1 MTKLTPMLER
11 MLYQRSIHPIIVKT
25 SKLSDI
31 WEEIAPLQPAMLKD
45 FFKQLFPR
53 VTGAAEVALA
63 FPKKIRMFN
72 MISFPAS
79 PLIIEEL
86 AQDRRVDKIFLD
98 RMMYTTSKVPDA
110 GVYEDP
116 TTKKK
121 FTTTNWTKRM
131 LGLEEANIKGWAG
144 KGIITSVIDTG
155 AGIHEQL
162 PHIEHRSTMTG
173 MYTDGSGHGTH
184 VASILGGKP
193 AEDRAFRVWVSGM
206 APDAR
211 LISVKALGYVIGYG
225 KESDIL
231 EAMELSAKIGADI
244 VNMSLGSTQV
254 TEKPEDDPQVEA
266 VKKLTQDYK
275 MLVCCAAGNSGP
287 EPGTI
292 NSPGVAP
299 DAITVGAWDEINGGV
314 ASFSSRGP
322 TPYGDVKPDFVMPG
336 VRIDSGTVN
345 LLDLQGDKKPQRY
358 SYLCGTSMSCPHL
371 SGLLACATQLFR
383 SKGAILTSEMVKA
396 IGEKFGEEKTNEA
409 GWGLLDWNMI
419 EEYFNEYIS

>member
-1 MTKLTPMLER
+1 MLER
-11 MLYQRSIHPIIVKT
+11 MLYQRSIHPTIVKT
-25 SKLSDI
+25 QKLNDI
-31 WEEIAPLQPAMLKD
+31 WEEVAPLQPAMLKD
-45 FFKQLFPR
+45 FLKQLFPR
-53 VTGAAEVALA
+53 VTGAAETALA
-63 FPKKIRMFN
+63 TPKIIRTFN

-86 AQDRRVDKIFLD
+86 AQDRRVEKIFLD

-116 TTKKK
+116 TTQKK
-121 FTTTNWTKRM
+121 FTTTYWTRRM
-131 LGLEEANIKGWAG
+131 LGLEEANVKGWTG
-144 KGIITSVIDTG
+144 KGIIASVIDTG
-155 AGIHEQL
+155 AGVHEQL

-206 APDAR
+206 ALDAR
-211 LISVKALGYVIGYG
+211 LISIKSLGYVIGYG

-244 VNMSLGSTQV
+244 VNLSLGSTQV

-266 VKKLTQDYK
+266 IKKLTEEYK
-275 MLVCCAAGNSGP
+275 ILVCCAAGNSGP

-322 TPYGDVKPDFVMPG
+322 TKWGDVKPDFVAPG
-336 VRIDSGTVN
+336 VRVDSGCVN

-358 SYLCGTSMSCPHL
+358 SYLCGTSISTPHL
-371 SGLLACATQLFR
+371 SGLLACARQLFR
-383 SKGAILTSEMVKA
+383 TRGVILTSEMVKD
-396 IGEKFGEEKTNEA
+396 IGEKLGEEKNNET
-409 GWGLLDWNMI
+409 GWGLLTWNMI